1 MTYLFRM
8 IQILQIPIDE
18 NILNFL
24 EEHKTIQQKKNLTF
38 NEKYLSRL
46 YQTQFLKA
54 TIIFAIF
61 NSCLVFQLVLMP
73 WV

>member
-1 MTYLFRM
+1 MTS
-8 IQILQIPIDE
+8 IIID
-18 NILNFL
+18 LNFL

-54 TIIFAIF
+54 TIIFAFLIHVSF
-61 NSCLVFQLVLMP
+61 FSWF
-73 WV
+73 